1 MDMWFHL
8 VMFML
13 FCSWSDIYVGAYVS
27 IYIYIY
33 RYIHTHMHLICI
45 QINLFIYIYIER
57 LKIYGYLMV
66 FGGSHDSG
74 KHLPKLTPCKA
85 PSMPCFIRVR
95 PCQRRLRAKSAVS
108 PKRCLTTGKG
118 FHLATDRTHGLQSR
132 CMEPFEVQAFYGG
145 IIGIWSVQLVI
156 KW

>member
-1 MDMWFHL
+1 
-8 VMFML
+8 MFML

-45 QINLFIYIYIER
+45 QINLFLYIYIYIER

-145 IIGIWSVQLVI
+145 IIGI
-156 KW
+156 